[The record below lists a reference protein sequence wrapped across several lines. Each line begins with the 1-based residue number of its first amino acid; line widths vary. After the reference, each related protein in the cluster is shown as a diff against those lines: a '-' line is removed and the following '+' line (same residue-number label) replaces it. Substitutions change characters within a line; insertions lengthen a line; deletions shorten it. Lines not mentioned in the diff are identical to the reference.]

1 MGVIRAFIG
10 IELEDGIREE
20 LGDAIDE
27 LKATNAN
34 VRWVKPGNIHIT
46 LKFLGNIEE
55 DRVGEIENALKPL
68 GSRNSFELLAQGMG
82 VLPNPRYPRVVC
94 AGLETGV
101 EALKELNRAMEDAM
115 ETMGFKREERDF
127 LPHLTLGRVKSF
139 RAKSLLMMKIREL
152 QKKEFGSIAVN
163 GFSLIQSDLRPTG
176 AVYTELANI
185 PLSKGVVK

>member
-1 MGVIRAFIG
+1 MGVIRTFIG
-10 IELEDGIREE
+10 IGLDDDIREE

-68 GSRNSFELLAQGMG
+68 GNRDSFELTAQGAG
-82 VLPNPRYPRVVC
+82 VLPNPRYPRVVY

-101 EALKELNRAMEDAM
+101 EALKELNRAMEDTM

-176 AVYTELANI
+176 SVYTELANI

>member
-1 MGVIRAFIG
+1 MIRTFIG
-10 IELEDGIREE
+10 IGLDDGIREE

-34 VRWVKPGNIHIT
+34 VRWVKPGNIHVT

-55 DRVGEIENALKPL
+55 DRIDEIENALKPL
-68 GSRNSFELLAQGMG
+68 GSRNPFELAAQGVG

-94 AGLETGV
+94 AGLKTGV

-152 QKKEFGSIAVN
+152 QKREFGSIAVN
-163 GFSLIQSDLRPTG
+163 GFSLIKSDLRPTG